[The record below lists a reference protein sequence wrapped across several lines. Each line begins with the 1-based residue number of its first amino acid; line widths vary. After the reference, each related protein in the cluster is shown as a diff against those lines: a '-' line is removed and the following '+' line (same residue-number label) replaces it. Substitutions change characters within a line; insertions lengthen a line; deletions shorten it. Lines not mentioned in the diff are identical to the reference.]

1 MNTTIAIETN
11 HLLAA
16 LPDTVYR
23 RLVPHLELV
32 LMPLGNIIS
41 DAGEVMKYAY
51 FPTTA
56 IISLIYSMENGAPCS
71 IAMIGNEGMLGI
83 SLFMSGKSTQNTA
96 VVQCEGYAYRIRNQ
110 QLMIEYNRA
119 GGRRY
124 GALQQLL
131 LRYTQ
136 ALLAQM
142 SQISACSRYH
152 SIQQQLCR
160 WLLLTA
166 DRIGG
171 NDLYMT
177 QELISNML
185 GVRREGITEA
195 AGELQ
200 RLGLIIYKRGH
211 ISILNRKGLESL
223 ACECYQVLK
232 HVSTRLLPK
241 PSLSQSRHIQH
252 TSNAKKSLYPSLN
265 LSSRSFKGSS
275 VN

>member
-16 LPDTVYR
+16 LPSEVYQ
-23 RLVPHLELV
+23 RLLPHLELV
-32 LMPLGNIIS
+32 SMPLGNTIS
-41 DAGEVMKYAY
+41 DAGEVMSYAY

-56 IISLIYSMENGAPCS
+56 IISLIYQMENGAPAS
-71 IAMIGNEGMLGI
+71 IAMIGREGMLGV

-96 VVQCEGYAYRIRNQ
+96 IVQCEGFAYRIRSHH
-110 QLMIEYNRA
+110 MMTEYARA
-119 GGRRY
+119 GGRRS
-124 GALQQLL
+124 GVLQNLL

-142 SQISACSRYH
+142 SQISVCNRH
-152 SIQQQLCR
+152 HNIQQQLCR

-166 DRIGG
+166 NRIEG

-177 QELISNML
+177 QELIANLL

-200 RLGLIIYKRGH
+200 RLGLIIYKRGR
-211 ISILNRKGLESL
+211 ITIVSREGLKSL
-223 ACECYQVLK
+223 VCECYQV
-232 HVSTRLLPK
+232 VEDEFERLL
-241 PSLSQSRHIQH
+241 SLPNVWVNQTTSLH
-252 TSNAKKSLYPSLN
+252 TSTAKKSSLN
-265 LSSRSFKGSS
+265 GHNRGIGSAKT
-275 VN
+275 